1 MGQYKVPQ
9 DVEAEDKIIGPLT
22 MRQFIYAVLGAMY
35 FGIIFTIFRQVPA
48 LIILVGLPPTMLLA
62 MLAFYRR
69 QGQPF
74 EALFLALV
82 NFFVKPRERIWL
94 KEPLVDAFKIEAPKA
109 TVEAVRRDPN
119 EVRGQLEKLAQIVDT
134 RGMATKQPEVQEPHV
149 QSVAINM
156 EDRLTTAPDMLET
169 AVVDAASNE
178 VTLKDDI
185 LDFKHNP
192 SAHNLSILIEN
203 SVHDVRME
211 ALEKMRQPSGSLTP
225 GSITN
230 PQASPNNSSTS
241 EMTANPIA
249 GILKLAMENDDLTV
263 SQIAAQADKKL
274 MEGQAENLRPN
285 G

>member
-22 MRQFIYAVLGAMY
+22 MRQFIYAVLGVMY
-35 FGIIFTIFRQVPA
+35 FGIIFTIFKQVPA
-48 LIILVGLPPTMLLA
+48 LIILVGAPPTMLLA

-82 NFFVKPRERIWL
+82 NFFVKPRQRIWL
-94 KEPLVDAFKIEAPKA
+94 KEPIIDAFKIEPPKITA
-109 TVEAVRRDPN
+109 TEIRRDPN

-134 RGMATKQPEVQEPHV
+134 RGMSTKQPEVQEPHV
-149 QSVAINM
+149 LGAIDM
-156 EDRLTTAPDMLET
+156 EERLAPSPDILEPAPT
-169 AVVDAASNE
+169 SPIGDE

-192 SAHNLSILIEN
+192 SAQNLNILIEN
-203 SVHDVRME
+203 SVHDVRQE
-211 ALEKMRQPSGSLTP
+211 ALDKMKTGVVP

-230 PQASPNNSSTS
+230 PQPTANDSSIGG
-241 EMTANPIA
+241 MTTNPIA
-249 GILKLAMENDDLTV
+249 GILKLAMENNDLTV

-274 MEGQAENLRPN
+274 AEGQSEDLRPN
-285 G
+285 S